1 MRYPVLTQ
9 LVARSPRIV
18 DLIFRAE
25 PAGRR
30 RRLAVGGAVV
40 LAIYAAAF
48 ALVSRLGG
56 SLGPWSAE
64 MAARIH
70 EAIAME
76 RAVEV
81 TPPPPP
87 AAPPPPAPAAPESPR
102 VPVPR
107 SVRAPRAQ
115 EAHATP
121 PAQAGQLAAV
131 SAEPADF
138 TGTAFI
144 VGSGTSYAGG
154 ATTGSGTSRKAALGP
169 VAPEGSRNASSVA
182 HSRARAVALDQ
193 AAWNCPWPA
202 EADAEQI
209 NEQTVVL
216 RATVRADGRADRVD
230 VLSDPGFGFGDA
242 ARACALR
249 TRFEPA
255 RDTAGQPIPSQ
266 SPPIRVHFYR

>member
-1 MRYPVLTQ
+1 MRYPLLTK
-9 LVARSPRIV
+9 LVTRSPRIV
-18 DLIFRAE
+18 DLVFLAE
-25 PAGRR
+25 PAGRW

-40 LAIYAAAF
+40 LALYGGAF

-76 RAVEV
+76 RAIDV

-87 AAPPPPAPAAPESPR
+87 PAPSPSAPVVVTAHIAVS
-102 VPVPR
+102 R
-107 SVRAPRAQ
+107 SVRATHAQ
-115 EAHATP
+115 AARATP
-121 PAQAGQLAAV
+121 PAQAGQIVAA
-131 SAEPADF
+131 APALEDF

-154 ATTGSGTSRKAALGP
+154 ATTSSGTSKKSALG
-169 VAPEGSRNASSVA
+169 AIGPEATVGKTTSVR
-182 HSRARAVALDQ
+182 SRARPVSLDQ
-193 AAWNCPWPA
+193 SAWNCPWPA
-202 EADAEQI
+202 EADAEQV

-216 RATVRADGRADRVD
+216 QASVGADGRADKVD
-230 VLSDPGFGFGDA
+230 IVSNPGFGFGAA
-242 ARACALR
+242 ARLCALR

-255 RDTAGQPIPSQ
+255 RDVAGQPIPAQ
-266 SPPIRVHFYR
+266 SPSIRVHFFR